1 MTQIERDSF
10 CTIVRSLP
18 MIANSLAEI
27 AKQLKIANRINAQKT
42 IAIYKNGFEPEFL
55 KDILAKAEKNN
66 TEQDN
71 N

>member
-1 MTQIERDSF
+1 MTQIEHDSL

-42 IAIYKNGFEPEFL
+42 IIKFKNGFEPEFL
-55 KDILAKAEKNN
+55 QDILAKAEKDN
-66 TEQDN
+66 TE
-71 N
+71 